1 MHKKEG
7 EGSGKQKDQA
17 QSIRRE
23 PMCGFMSPGVCLLCQ
38 GMGTPDLRSAGK
50 NRSESQQAFGTCRAD
65 FLLDPFG
72 ERTYHT
78 GQDPRLSDGDRGAFD
93 LLAVYPHCKMD
104 VFFRRQLAEPVSLV
118 CLLHSDDPD
127 PSDWRFSGAVSGKK
141 RDIPSSGK
149 VEAPLSSGFFSDRSC
164 VQQWISSAGI
174 FFPGGKIFRKCL
186 FL

>member
-1 MHKKEG
+1 MHKKG
-7 EGSGKQKDQA
+7 GDSGKQKNQA

-38 GMGTPDLRSAGK
+38 GVGAPAVRSAGK
-50 NRSESQQAFGTCRAD
+50 NRSEPQQASDTCRTD

-72 ERTYHT
+72 ERAHHT
-78 GQDPRLSDGDRGAFD
+78 GQDPRLSDGDRGASN
-93 LLAVYPHCKMD
+93 LLAVYPHRKMD
-104 VFFRRQLAEPVSLV
+104 VFSGRQPAEPVSLV

-127 PSDWRFSGAVSGKK
+127 PSDRRFSGPVSGKK
-141 RDIPSSGK
+141 GDIPPAGN
-149 VEAPLSSGFFSDRSC
+149 VEASLSSGFFSDRSC